1 MREEQERNRLRNWVT
16 DMGRKQQ
23 GPDTKYMGKAKEKK
37 KKKSKDAD
45 EDTRLQVKSTGMKLI
60 QKGKGRSF

>member
-1 MREEQERNRLRNWVT
+1 
-16 DMGRKQQ
+16 MGRKQQ
-23 GPDTKYMGKAKEKK
+23 GPDTKYMGKAKEK

-60 QKGKGRSF
+60 QKGKGKSF